1 MSDNLQDIP
10 RDNAE
15 ERERLGRDPEHTRN
29 ILLGAVKEYYEGAS
43 SEVSEAVPT
52 GGERIP
58 RPTDNAECGGPC
70 DACGGDC
77 MRTGPHEDCVCVEH
91 VVCSNLGV
99 SDHTADMRPCARCEA
114 IVCSAHRYIV
124 SGIPGHGLCEDCTK
138 DPSIIER
145 HRAVEEV
152 STPDVPLSDVL
163 RDEVDQAESEVSRA
177 GTHGDWVAC
186 GKLVRKDRVAFWV
199 HNVTCKNCL
208 KTVHATPKSEE
219 GKP

>member
-58 RPTDNAECGGPC
+58 GPADNAECGGPC

-152 STPDVPLSDVL
+152 STPDVPLG
-163 RDEVDQAESEVSRA
+163 A
-177 GTHGDWVAC
+177 GTFWPGTIRD
-186 GKLVRKDRVAFWV
+186 VRTGIEMPWDEQRPETMLETLTKADNTERRD
-199 HNVTCKNCL
+199 
-208 KTVHATPKSEE
+208 
-219 GKP
+219 